1 MDGFWPLLWQ
11 ACAGGVGGGLLGNF
25 IKTKGEKRP
34 ILGAI
39 TGALGGMASGQGFQA
54 ADLANVLRPILQS
67 GMDTLLAA
75 MSDPNIG
82 STITALLGGGALHTI
97 ATRYLVKKKDGDTTA

>member
-1 MDGFWPLLWQ
+1 
-11 ACAGGVGGGLLGNF
+11 
-25 IKTKGEKRP
+25 
-34 ILGAI
+34 
-39 TGALGGMASGQGFQA
+39 
-54 ADLANVLRPILQS
+54 
-67 GMDTLLAA
+67 MDTLLAA